1 MAERMQGVITMGQQ
15 NNQQDVQ
22 VLDYEEML
30 QFVERKLAEG
40 GMKVGR
46 QEIITILEAEE
57 AFLIEKGV
65 IEEIPYEAD

>member
-1 MAERMQGVITMGQQ
+1 MGQQ

-46 QEIITILEAEE
+46 QEIIAILEAEE
-57 AFLIEKGV
+57 AF
-65 IEEIPYEAD
+65 